1 MTKSIENLKW
11 RYATKNF
18 DPNKNLE
25 PQQLEMLA
33 AAFNL
38 TATSYGLQPCR
49 LIVVQNADIQ
59 HQMVPMAF
67 GQRQVVD
74 ASAVLVICTT
84 AVDADYVRRYFK
96 RVKDVRDTSDEVL
109 QPFVDQL
116 TTKFDAMAVEEVE
129 QWARNQ
135 AYITLGTL
143 MNICAQ
149 EQIDSCPMEGFIP
162 DKIDGLLGLK
172 AKGLKSVLMLPV
184 GYRSAEDPFA
194 DMKKVRLPIEKSVE
208 FIH

>member
-49 LIVVQNADIQ
+49 LIVVQNTDLQ

-74 ASAVLVICTT
+74 AAAVLVICTT

-96 RVKDVRDTSDEVL
+96 RVKDIRDTSDEVL

>member
-18 DPNKNLE
+18 DASKNLDA
-25 PQQLEMLA
+25 QQLEMLA

-49 LIVVQNADIQ
+49 MIVLQNRELMEK
-59 HQMVPMAF
+59 MVPMAF

-74 ASAVLVICTT
+74 AAAVLILCTT
-84 AVDADYVRRYFK
+84 VVDSDYVKNYFD
-96 RVKDVRDTSDEVL
+96 RVKGIRDTSDEVL

-116 TTKFDAMAVEEVE
+116 TGKFDAMAVEEVE
-129 QWARNQ
+129 QWAKNQ

-143 MNICAQ
+143 MNVCAQ
-149 EQIDSCPMEGFIP
+149 EQIDSCPMEGFLP
-162 DKIDGLLGLK
+162 EKIDKLLDLDS
-172 AKGLKSVLMLPV
+172 KGLKSVLLLPV
-184 GYRSAEDPFA
+184 GHRKTDDPFA
-194 DMKKVRLPIEKSVE
+194 AMEKVRLPLEESVR
-208 FIH
+208 FVK

>member
-18 DPNKNLE
+18 DPNRSMTTE
-25 PQQLEMLA
+25 QLEMLA

-49 LIVVQNADIQ
+49 LMVVHNKEMQEK
-59 HQMVPMAF
+59 MVPMAF

-74 ASAVLVICTT
+74 AAAVLIICTT
-84 AVDADYVRRYFK
+84 AVDQDYVRQYFN

-116 TTKFDAMAVEEVE
+116 TDKFDNMAVEEVE

-143 MNICAQ
+143 MNVCAQ
-149 EQIDSCPMEGFIP
+149 EQIDSCPMEGFLP
-162 DKIDGLLGLK
+162 QKIDELLDLPNK
-172 AKGLKSVLMLPV
+172 NLKSVLMLPV
-184 GYRSAEDPFA
+184 GHRSPDDPFA
-194 DMKKVRLPIEKSVE
+194 SMKKVRLPLEQSVE
-208 FIH
+208 FIS